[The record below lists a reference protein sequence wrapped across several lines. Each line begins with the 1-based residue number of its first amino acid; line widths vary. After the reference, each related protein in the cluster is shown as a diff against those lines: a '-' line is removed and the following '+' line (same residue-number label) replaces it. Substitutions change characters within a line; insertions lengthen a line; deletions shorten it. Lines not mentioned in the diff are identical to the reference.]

1 MTTLRATLTRT
12 AGCLALC
19 LIAGCT
25 GMGSQSR
32 PDMEPW
38 PEISRDFR
46 IEALRTRLYE
56 YSSTFAASVE
66 LAATSI
72 EQRTTDPAIRRNA
85 VLWRVRAVP
94 EMRKA
99 CFRLEPM
106 SGLVDAWVLARQM
119 DQLFSEGAGATAFGP
134 FQGEVVAVSRK
145 LSEQMQAI
153 GGSITVSPEARADFE
168 RRIIQPWLAAN
179 PLHDI
184 TFARESTIARFSE
197 QSRDLG
203 DLPQSVGTIEEL
215 AIMLSQQMRIYLADL
230 PRQVQGEVDLL
241 RHDVLSSESVASLQ
255 SDLDAATTSAESIA
269 GNVGRIAE
277 TADDLP
283 SLVEKERTLILEEV
297 NRQRSLVLQAV
308 TVERE
313 QAMAAIV
320 SMVAHERAEL
330 LNGVETQRLATLEWA
345 NLQRRDTIEE
355 VRRELASAMKI
366 ARTERATVV
375 EDVRGIVDTVLL
387 RIALFLLAGVVLAPL
402 VAHIYVRVWPKRA
415 P

>member
-1 MTTLRATLTRT
+1 VIIVV
-12 AGCLALC
+12 AGMEGARPSVV
-19 LIAGCT
+19 A

-32 PDMEPW
+32 PDIEPW

-56 YSSTFAASVE
+56 YSSTFAAAVE

-119 DQLFSEGAGATAFGP
+119 DQLFSEGAGASAFGP
-134 FQGEVVAVSRK
+134 FQGEVVAVSHR
-145 LSEQMQAI
+145 LAEQMQAI
-153 GGSITVSPEARADFE
+153 GGSITVSAEARAEFE
-168 RRIIQPWLAAN
+168 RRIVQPWLTEN
-179 PLHDI
+179 PLRDL

-241 RHDVLSSESVASLQ
+241 RNDLLTSENLVSLQ
-255 SDLDAATTSAESIA
+255 GDLDATATSVESIA
-269 GNVGRIAE
+269 GDVGRIAE
-277 TADDLP
+277 VADDLTP
-283 SLVEKERTLILEEV
+283 LVEKERKLILEEV

-308 TVERE
+308 SSERE
-313 QAMAAIV
+313 RAMAAV
-320 SMVAHERAEL
+320 ASMVASERAQL
-330 LNGVETQRLATLEWA
+330 LAGVEAQRLATLEWA
-345 NLQRRDTIEE
+345 TRERRETIEE

-366 ARTERATVV
+366 ARSERVTVV

-387 RIALFLLAGVVLAPL
+387 RVALFLLAGVVLAPL
-402 VAHIYVRVWPKRA
+402 VAHVYARIWPKRT